1 MTGPP
6 PAPAYLIAGGTVLT
20 PDGPVAADVTVRD
33 GLVAEVGPRPSRPAE
48 GAPPPEEVDATGMVV
63 GPGLVDLHAHLREP
77 GEEWKEDIASASAAA
92 AAGGYTALVAMPN
105 TDPPIDAGHLARY
118 VADRGRAVGL
128 TEIVP
133 AGCVTAGGA
142 GKRLARLDEL
152 WEAGVRLFTDDGRTV
167 ADAGLLRRAME
178 YLCDR
183 GGVLAQHAE
192 DPGLAA
198 DGHMHEGEVSS
209 LLGMYGLP
217 VAAETATVAR
227 DLILAEMTGA
237 RYHVQHVSAAAAV
250 QLIREAKG
258 RGLPV
263 TAEVAP
269 HHLAFTDQ
277 DVKGMDPVFKMYPP
291 LRSAGDRA
299 ALRAAVAD
307 GTIDA
312 VATDHAPHAPHEKD
326 VPFEEAPRG
335 AAGLETALA
344 AARTALDPDPVAL
357 FLRMSVTPAAIA
369 GLPGQGR
376 WIRPGAPANLVA
388 VAWDESWTPAPP
400 YHSRSVNNPFTGR
413 PLTGR
418 VRFTFYRGRLVFR
431 DGRVLTGSPAPAGE
445 GR

>member
-1 MTGPP
+1 MTAPP
-6 PAPAYLIAGGTVLT
+6 PAPAYLITGGTPLT
-20 PDGPVAADVTVRD
+20 PDGPVAADVALRD
-33 GLVAEVGPRPSRPAE
+33 GRVAEVGPHLPRPADGDASVE
-48 GAPPPEEVDATGMVV
+48 VVDATGMVV

-105 TDPPIDAGHLARY
+105 TDPPVDAGHLARY
-118 VADRGRAVGL
+118 VADRGRTVGL
-128 TEIVP
+128 AEVVP
-133 AGCVTAGGA
+133 AGCVTGGGA
-142 GKRLARLDEL
+142 GRGLARLDEL
-152 WEAGVRLFTDDGRTV
+152 WEAGVRIFTDDGRTV

-178 YLCDR
+178 YISDR
-183 GGVLAQHAE
+183 GGVIAQHAE
-192 DPGLAA
+192 DEGLAA
-198 DGHMHEGEVSS
+198 GGHMHEGEVSS
-209 LLGMYGLP
+209 LLGIYGLP
-217 VAAETATVAR
+217 AAAETATVAR

-250 QLIREAKG
+250 HLIREAKG
-258 RGLPV
+258 KGLPV
-263 TAEVAP
+263 TAEAAP

-291 LRSAGDRA
+291 LRSARDRA
-299 ALRAAVAD
+299 ALREAVAD

-344 AARTALDPDPVAL
+344 AARTALETDPVTL
-357 FLRMSVTPAAIA
+357 FLRMSVSPAAIA
-369 GLPGQGR
+369 GLSHQGQ
-376 WIRPGAPANLVA
+376 WIRPGAPANLAA
-388 VAWDESWTPAPP
+388 VAWDESWTPGPP

-413 PLTGR
+413 SLTGR
-418 VRFTFYRGRLVFR
+418 VRLTFYRGRLVFR
-431 DGRVLTGSPAPAGE
+431 DGRVLTGSPAPAGA